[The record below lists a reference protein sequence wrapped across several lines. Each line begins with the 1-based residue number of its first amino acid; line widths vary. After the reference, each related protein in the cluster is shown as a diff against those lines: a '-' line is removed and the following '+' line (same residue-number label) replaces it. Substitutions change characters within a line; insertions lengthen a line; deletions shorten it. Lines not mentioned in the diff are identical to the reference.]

1 MDEPRRRF
9 AAMVAG
15 LGIHYDLGDG
25 HPLLGRRMR
34 DLDLHSAHGPPRVY
48 ALLRDARPLLLD
60 LDGPDSFDI
69 TPWAHRVR
77 LVAAS
82 HDGAWVIPVLG
93 EIEAPRAVLIQ
104 PRGAS
109 PGSGTS
115 PTPS

>member
-1 MDEPRRRF
+1 M
-9 AAMVAG
+9 
-15 LGIHYDLGDG
+15 
-25 HPLLGRRMR
+25 
-34 DLDLHSAHGPPRVY
+34 Y

-109 PGSGTS
+109 AWVGHLTDPELTRALDIWFGH
-115 PTPS
+115 PT